1 MSDVF
6 DGVLDLTGA
15 DESAGQFD
23 AIPAQTYNC
32 YIHDATWKATSNPD
46 GSKALP
52 HETPY
57 LNVQFCITDETARD
71 GTKVKNRRLFGKYF
85 VPAEG
90 SIPADKLAYHRGTML
105 NFLKAAGYTQEQI
118 QKKGF
123 RLDTEDLN
131 GKELQ
136 VVADRKKNDY
146 TGEFD
151 NNVRGVKPAGELA
164 AASSLI

>member
-1 MSDVF
+1 MSEF

-23 AIPAQTYNC
+23 AIPAGTYNC
-32 YIHDATWKATSNPD
+32 YIHEADWRKTSNPD
-46 GSKALP
+46 GTKALP

-57 LNVQFCITDETARD
+57 LNVQFCITDENARD
-71 GTKVKNRRLFGKYF
+71 GSKVKNRRVFGKYF

-90 SIPADKLAYHRGTML
+90 AIPADKLAYHRGTML
-105 NFLKAAGYTQEQI
+105 NFLKAAGYTQEQM

-123 RLDTEDLN
+123 RLDPDELN

-136 VVADRKKNDY
+136 VVVNRQKNDF

-151 NNVRGVKPAGELA
+151 NSVRGVKPAGEMA
-164 AASSLI
+164 TVGLI

>member
-23 AIPAQTYNC
+23 AIPAGTYNC
-32 YIHDATWKATSNPD
+32 YIHEADWRATKDSPEAKLAAN
-46 GSKALP
+46 
-52 HETPY
+52 TPY
-57 LNVQFCITDETARD
+57 LNVQFAITDDTARD
-71 GTKVKNRRLFGKYF
+71 GSKVKNRRVFGKYF

-90 SIPADKLAYHRGTML
+90 TVPADKLAYHRGTMM
-105 NFLKAAGYTQEQI
+105 NFLKAAGFTPEEM

-123 RLDTEDLN
+123 RLDPEALQ
-131 GKELQ
+131 GRELQ
-136 VVADRKKNDY
+136 VVVNRSKNNY

-151 NNVRGVKPAGELA
+151 NNVRGVKPQGSAVTSGA
-164 AASSLI
+164 LI